1 VQGRIVDAVTEHAAT
16 SELETR
22 LRAALA
28 PSYQVIRPL
37 GKGGMGTVFLAR
49 EPSLK
54 RLVAVKV
61 LSPELAQ
68 DEEAH
73 VRFEREAQSVA
84 ALAHPGVVGIYGVG
98 QLPDRTPYFVMQYV
112 AGRSLAERIEADGAL
127 PIAEARRIVA
137 EVASALAAA
146 HAKGIIH
153 RDIKPANV
161 LQDEASGRVLVSDF
175 GLAAVE
181 APSPEQADMRLTQ
194 TGMRVGTPQYMSP
207 EQLIAEQVTERTDIY
222 ALGLLAYEL
231 ATGKGPFAA
240 STPGELIA
248 AHLRDVPPRLMAKRA
263 DADPELDAL
272 VAACLEKDP
281 SKRPSAQDIA
291 DRLAP
296 RGVGVLEWPPPGLEE
311 FQGIAWPHGRWL
323 WWTGGMVAISLAA
336 FIALGTRMVDARSSG
351 FGILLI
357 LGILLGGIGMLV
369 RLRLLLADV
378 NAASLAV
385 RAGYA
390 WRTVLEVAC
399 DPRGDTGALISGSRS
414 FASMSA
420 AARATMRAGRIAAG
434 TLGIA
439 APVVAPG
446 LTLLWLIVATRLE
459 WPAVAVALLLV
470 LPLVIAEA
478 VRIGVWLMERSRSGL
493 VAKTSQ
499 AARELDGLATAWYSS
514 AMRSTGQTPIPR
526 SRRPYLGGVLT
537 AAGIVVG
544 VVTIVLV
551 APLLLVPYQ
560 GAWLAEVA
568 SSDATRTLERLRATT
583 AYAGVAPAVDSS
595 ISPLTAGRNLY
606 RAIDLAR
613 PGPWRESYP
622 RNAVSDY
629 ATLPSLDTMPLL
641 FAGQTLLGVP
651 NHQQVWARVRG
662 GLAGEEREWLEAFAT
677 HPVWAMVDTVSMAAM
692 VDGVGGEFVQPFPD
706 TAQFASLPIAS
717 QHSVRVLVHGNASRA
732 AYYASIGQ
740 SDSARAMLR
749 RGMGFA
755 RAIATTS
762 DELSIHLSH
771 ALVRITES
779 AIAAHDSAFGNPDA
793 ARLKIIR
800 DSLRQV
806 EDATGASSANAV
818 RQGVGAAAIR
828 ARALRSVRN
837 EQLPASSRLNQLFS
851 VSMTQCSSLSEVL
864 FGPSKELRAALEYA
878 RDSVARFET
887 ERSLVAMIARAP
899 EGFADSHWAERGAP
913 IQIVGKMMHFTG
925 RLLGSRRVQGCAQLL
940 GDRQRQD

>member
-1 VQGRIVDAVTEHAAT
+1 MTDTT
-16 SELETR
+16 SELEVR

-28 PSYQVIRPL
+28 PSYQLIRPL

-73 VRFEREAQSVA
+73 IRFEREAQSVA

-181 APSPEQADMRLTQ
+181 APSTEQADIRLTQ

-231 ATGKGPFAA
+231 VTGKGPFAA

-281 SKRPSAQDIA
+281 NKRPSAQDIA

-311 FQGIAWPHGRWL
+311 FQGIAGPHGRWL

-336 FIALGTRMVDARSSG
+336 FLALGTRMVDARNSG

-357 LGILLGGIGMLV
+357 AGILLGGIGMLV

-399 DPRGDTGALISGSRS
+399 DPRGDTGAVISGSRN
-414 FASMSA
+414 FASMSS
-420 AARATMRAGRIAAG
+420 AARATLRAGRIAAG
-434 TLGIA
+434 ALGVV
-439 APVVAPG
+439 APIVAPG
-446 LTLLWLIVATRLE
+446 LSLVWLFAATRMG
-459 WPAVAVALLLV
+459 WTPPVVALLLV
-470 LPLVIAEA
+470 APLVVAEA
-478 VRIGVWLMERSRSGL
+478 VRIAVWLMEHSRSGL
-493 VAKTSQ
+493 VAQVKQTS
-499 AARELDGLATAWYSS
+499 RELDGLALAWYSS
-514 AMRSTGQTPIPR
+514 AMRSTGQTPVPQ
-526 SRRPYLGGVLT
+526 SRRPYLGRLLT
-537 AAGIVVG
+537 ATSIVVG

-568 SSDATRTLERLRATT
+568 SNDATSTLQRLRVTM
-583 AYAGVAPAVDSS
+583 AYSRVAPTVDPS

-606 RAIDLAR
+606 QALDLTR
-613 PGPWRESYP
+613 LGPPRESYP
-622 RNAVSDY
+622 RNAASGH
-629 ATLPSLDTMPLL
+629 ASLPSLDTMPLL
-641 FAGQTLLGVP
+641 FAGQTHLGLP
-651 NHQQVWARVRG
+651 HHELVWRRARG
-662 GLAGEEREWLEAFAT
+662 GMASEEREWLEEFAT
-677 HPVWAMVDTVSMAAM
+677 HPIWALVDTVAKAAE
-692 VDGVGGEFVQPFPD
+692 VDALGGEFVQPFPD
-706 TAQFASLPIAS
+706 SAQFASLPLPA
-717 QHSVRVLVHGNASRA
+717 QQAVRLIVHGNVSRA

-740 SDSARAMLR
+740 SDSARAILQ

-755 RAIATTS
+755 RAFATTAGAY
-762 DELSIHLSH
+762 SIHTSY
-771 ALVRITES
+771 ALVRITEA
-779 AIAAHDSAFGNPDA
+779 AIAAHDSVFGNPDA
-793 ARLKIIR
+793 ERLRAIR
-800 DSLRQV
+800 DSLRIG
-806 EDATGASSANAV
+806 EDAFVASSANAV
-818 RQGVGAAAIR
+818 RQGVGAAAVR
-828 ARALRSVRN
+828 AQALRSLRN
-837 EQLPASSRLNQLFS
+837 QQLPASSRFEQLFS
-851 VSMTQCSSLSEVL
+851 VSMTQCTSLSEVL
-864 FGPSKELRAALEYA
+864 FGPSPELRAAFLYA
-878 RDSVARFET
+878 RDSVARFES
-887 ERSLVAMIARAP
+887 ERRVVEMITRAP
-899 EGFADSHWAERGAP
+899 DGFADSQWAERGAP
-913 IQIVGKMMHFTG
+913 IQIVGRMMHFTG